1 MLAKL
6 DAKCFHGL
14 GAPATPPDVM
24 ISIPVPQGKAKPVE
38 KQRECRVP
46 GKPTT
51 RKRFIWTR
59 EHRHDGGSSVHGVIG
74 TEKRSL
80 RKNENWELRRNG
92 GSDDG
97 IVNGS
102 EVGVQGCPGSG
113 SSMVRNVQT
122 KCSTKWVGYGGC
134 IPAILRALDAIE
146 NLDEAFRPWEERLG
160 NKERSI
166 ILKEQTRWERAM
178 EIFGWFKKKGCF
190 ELNVIHYNIMLR
202 ILGKAYQWR
211 HLERLWD
218 EMNDKGI
225 IPINST
231 YGTLIDV
238 YSKGGRRE
246 VALVWLGRM
255 SKQGIEPDE
264 VTMGI
269 VIQMYKKGGEFHK
282 AEDFFR
288 RWSLGESL
296 KLRVNRTRREGKV
309 PLSSQENVCLSSHT
323 YNTLI
328 DNYGKAG
335 KLQEASATFLQ
346 MLKEGITPTTVTFNT
361 MIHINGKNGRLKE
374 VNMLMQKMEELG
386 CAPDTRTYNI
396 LISIYTKHDNVGVA
410 GAYFRMMKDVCLK
423 PDLVSYRTLL
433 YAYSIRRMVHE
444 AEELVC
450 EMDERDLVI
459 DEYTQSALLRM
470 YIEAGMLEKS
480 WLWFRRFHLEGN
492 MSSECY
498 SANIDAYGE
507 RGYIS
512 EAERVFLCCQEQRK
526 QTVLE
531 YNVIIKAYGIANN
544 YDKACQIFDSM
555 EGQGISPDKCSYSS
569 IIQMLAGADFPYRAL
584 PYLRKMQEMGLVE
597 DCIPYCA
604 LISSFVKI
612 GQLQM
617 AEGLYREMIQCN
629 ILPDVIVYGVLINA
643 CADAG
648 SVQEA
653 HGYVNA
659 MKEAGLTGNNVI
671 YNSLIKLYTKVGLL
685 REAEETYRMLQLSE
699 VGPDVFSSNCMI
711 DLYSERSLVEQAEQI
726 FDRMKHKGDA
736 NEFTYAM
743 MLCMYKR
750 IGSLDKALQIANQM
764 RELGLLTD
772 QLSYN
777 NVLGL
782 YVLDGRV
789 KDMVGTFREMM
800 EAAIQPDDS
809 TFKSLG
815 HVLMKYGVSKHAVGK
830 LEVLA
835 KKDAQRGVQA
845 WMSAISTVVDSN
857 YDG

>member
-1 MLAKL
+1 MIAKL
-6 DAKCFHGL
+6 DAKCFHVL
-14 GAPATPPDVM
+14 GAPTTPPDVT
-24 ISIPVPQGKAKPVE
+24 ISVAAPQGKAKR
-38 KQRECRVP
+38 QRECRLP
-46 GKPTT
+46 GKPTA
-51 RKRFIWTR
+51 RKSFGWAWEQKR
-59 EHRHDGGSSVHGVIG
+59 DGGSPVLGEFG
-74 TEKRSL
+74 AEKQGL
-80 RKNENWELRRNG
+80 RKNAKWVRRTNG

-97 IVNGS
+97 AVNGS
-102 EVGVQGCPGSG
+102 DVGVEGCPGG
-113 SSMVRNVQT
+113 GRVLVRNVQT
-122 KCSTKWVGYGGC
+122 KCSTKWAAYGGC
-134 IPAILRALDAIE
+134 LPAILRAVDAIE
-146 NLDEAFRPWEERLG
+146 DLDEAFGPWEERLS
-160 NKERSI
+160 NKERTI

-202 ILGKAYQWR
+202 ILGKAHQWW

-225 IPINST
+225 IPVNST

-246 VALVWLGRM
+246 VALVWLGKM

-269 VIQMYKKGGEFHK
+269 VVQMYKKGGEFHK

-296 KLRVNRTRREGKV
+296 KLRVDRTRREGKV
-309 PLSSQENVCLSSHT
+309 PMSSEENVCLSSHT

-328 DNYGKAG
+328 DTYGKAG
-335 KLQEASATFLQ
+335 QLQEASATFLQ

-361 MIHINGKNGRLKE
+361 MIHINGNNGQLNE
-374 VNMLMQKMEELG
+374 VDTLMQKMEELG

-396 LISIYTKHDNVGVA
+396 LISIYTKHDNVRVA
-410 GAYFRMMKDVCLK
+410 GAYFRKMKDACLK

-433 YAYSIRRMVHE
+433 YAYSIRQMVHE

-450 EMDERDLVI
+450 EMDERDMVI

-492 MSSECY
+492 MSSQCY

-512 EAERVFLCCQEQRK
+512 EAERVFLFCQEQRR

-531 YNVIIKAYGIANN
+531 YNVMIKAYGIANN

-569 IIQMLAGADFPYRAL
+569 IIQILAGADFPYRAL
-584 PYLRKMQEMGLVE
+584 PYLRKMQDMGLVQ

-604 LISSFVKI
+604 LISSFVRV
-612 GQLQM
+612 GQLEM

-629 ILPDVIVYGVLINA
+629 ILPDVVVYGVLINA

-653 HGYVNA
+653 RGYVNA
-659 MKEAGLTGNNVI
+659 MKESGLTGNNVI

-711 DLYSERSLVEQAEQI
+711 DLYSERSMVEQAEQI

-750 IGSLDKALQIANQM
+750 IGRLDKALQIANRM
-764 RELGLLTD
+764 RESGLLTD

-809 TFKSLG
+809 TFGSLR

-835 KKDAQRGVQA
+835 KKDAQQGLRA
-845 WMSAISTVVDSN
+845 WMSAVSAVVDSN
-857 YDG
+857 YNV

>member
-1 MLAKL
+1 MLAML
-6 DAKCFHGL
+6 DAKCFHVL
-14 GAPATPPDVM
+14 GAATTPPDVM
-24 ISIPVPQGKAKPVE
+24 ISIPTPPGKAKLVE
-38 KQRECRVP
+38 KPRECRIP
-46 GKPTT
+46 RNSTT
-51 RKRFIWTR
+51 RKSFGWTR
-59 EHRHDGGSSVHGVIG
+59 EQKNDGESSVLGEIE
-74 TEKRSL
+74 TEKQSL
-80 RKNENWELRRNG
+80 IKNANWERRRNG

-102 EVGVQGCPGSG
+102 DVGVEGSPGSG
-113 SSMVRNVQT
+113 SFMVRNVQT
-122 KCSTKWVGYGGC
+122 KCSTKWVAYGGC

-146 NLDEAFRPWEERLG
+146 DLDEAFRPWEERLG

-166 ILKEQTRWERAM
+166 ILKEQTQWERAM

-190 ELNVIHYNIMLR
+190 ELNVIHYNIILR
-202 ILGKAYQWR
+202 ILGKAHQWR
-211 HLERLWD
+211 HLESLWD
-218 EMNDKGI
+218 EMNEKGI
-225 IPINST
+225 VAINST

-288 RWSLGESL
+288 RWSLGKSL
-296 KLRVNRTRREGKV
+296 KLRVDRTRGESKV
-309 PLSSQENVCLSSHT
+309 PLSSRENICLSSHT

-328 DNYGKAG
+328 DTYGKAG
-335 KLQEASATFLQ
+335 QLQEASATFLQ

-361 MIHINGKNGRLKE
+361 MIHINGNNGQLKE
-374 VNMLMQKMEELG
+374 VDTLMRKMEELG

-410 GAYFRMMKDVCLK
+410 GAYFRKMKHACLK

-450 EMDERDLVI
+450 EIDEGDLVI

-480 WLWFRRFHLEGN
+480 WLWFRRFHLEGH

-512 EAERVFLCCQEQRK
+512 EAEKVFLCCQEQRR
-526 QTVLE
+526 QTVLQ
-531 YNVIIKAYGIANN
+531 YNVMIKAYGIANN
-544 YDKACQIFDSM
+544 HDKACQIFDSM

-569 IIQMLAGADFPYRAL
+569 IIQILAGADFPYRAL
-584 PYLRKMQEMGLVE
+584 PYLRKMQEMGLVK

-604 LISSFVKI
+604 LISSFVKV
-612 GQLQM
+612 GQLEM

-629 ILPDVIVYGVLINA
+629 ILPDVVVFGVLINA

-653 HGYVNA
+653 RGYVNA

-685 REAEETYRMLQLSE
+685 REAEETYRLVQVSE
-699 VGPDVFSSNCMI
+699 VGPDVFLSNCMI
-711 DLYSERSLVEQAEQI
+711 DLYSERSMVEQAEQI

-750 IGSLDKALQIANQM
+750 IGRLEEALQIANQM

-789 KDMVGTFREMM
+789 KDMVGTFMEMI

-809 TFKSLG
+809 TYKSLG
-815 HVLMKYGVSKHAVGK
+815 HVLMKYGVSKHAVGQ

-835 KKDAQRGVQA
+835 KKDARGGVRA
-845 WMSAISTVVDSN
+845 WMSAISAVLDSN
-857 YDG
+857 YDD